1 MGIAQ
6 RQGGGYARTRS
17 DSRLWAPIAFFSQ
30 DLKTFRRDAS
40 GGRDGVLTLFAVWAQ
55 LGATAGLHRVLV
67 EEIERHPG
75 RKWLSRVTALADL
88 SGQVPPF
95 QK

>member
-1 MGIAQ
+1 M
-6 RQGGGYARTRS
+6 
-17 DSRLWAPIAFFSQ
+17 FFSQ

-75 RKWLSRVTALADL
+75 RKWFLRVTALVDL
-88 SGQVPPF
+88 NGQVPLSKIS
-95 QK
+95 QLWAKHLMEMK